1 MKKGNATLVFIALIV
16 FTAIA
21 WMGTVKGQ
29 IENTAAYNDYMK
41 KAASFEE
48 KGIYVDAL
56 ENYESALAL
65 NPNEYDIVLKIADMY
80 FKMGDINGFITTCD
94 KAIDMSPKDPTPY
107 VNKVNYYISKS
118 QFTEAI
124 KVVKAA
130 SSAIKDN
137 EEINKLKV
145 ELSTKC
151 IEKYVS
157 FTTVSDWH
165 VQEDTNY
172 VAVEENGKWGMT
184 LKDGTCKIRLQFDY
198 LGAYDAESGVIPC
211 CFEGNYY
218 YIDLKGNKK
227 LIGDNTYQFL
237 GSFGCGLAPAQRDGK
252 YGYIDTEFT
261 EKKFEFEY
269 AGAFANDV
277 AAVKKDGKWALINT
291 KLDTITGFDYDEILV
306 DSNGYCST
314 FDVIVARQG
323 DKYLFI
329 NHKGKQIGKET
340 FDGATLSASNDSY
353 IAIKKGEKW
362 GYADQEG
369 KVVIEPNFDGAKS
382 FSMGMA
388 PVKVEDRWGYIN
400 TDGKIVV
407 ETKYF
412 DAGVFSQDGAAPVK
426 NASVWNFIVLCEY
439 DD

>member
-1 MKKGNATLVFIALIV
+1 MKKGNATLVLIALIA

-29 IENTAAYNDYMK
+29 IENTAAYDAYMK
-41 KAASFEE
+41 KAISFEE
-48 KGIYVDAL
+48 KEIYIDAL

-80 FKMGDINGFITTCD
+80 YKMGDINGFITTCD
-94 KAIDMSPKDPTPY
+94 KAIDMSPKNSTPY
-107 VNKVNYYISKS
+107 VNKANYYISKS

-130 SSAIKDN
+130 SNAIKDN
-137 EEINKLKV
+137 EEINTLKE

-172 VAVEENGKWGMT
+172 IAVEENGKWGMT
-184 LKDGTCKIRLQFDY
+184 LKDGTRKIRLQFEY

-211 CFEGNYY
+211 CYEGNYY
-218 YIDLKGNKK
+218 YIDIKGNKK
-227 LIGDNTYQFL
+227 LIGDDTYQFL

-252 YGYIDTEFT
+252 YGYIDTEFN

-291 KLDTITGFDYDEILV
+291 KLDTITGFDYDDILV
-306 DSNGYCST
+306 DSNGYCSM
-314 FDVIVARQG
+314 FHVIVARQG
-323 DKYLFI
+323 DKYFFI
-329 NHKGKQIGKET
+329 DYKGKKIGNET
-340 FDGATLSASNDSY
+340 FDGACISASNDSY
-353 IAIKKGEKW
+353 IAIKKGEMW
-362 GYADQEG
+362 GFANQDG
-369 KVVIEPNFDGAKS
+369 KVVMDPQFEGAKS

-388 PVKVEDRWGYIN
+388 PIKMEERWGYIN
-400 TDGKIVV
+400 TDGKVV
-407 ETKYF
+407 IETKYF
-412 DAGVFSQDGAAPVK
+412 DAGIFSQDGSAPVK